1 MNLVEFLTYAPV
13 RRYGASSWIVAAG
26 LVGAA
31 ILVRIFLAEPLEG
44 SAYVTFYPAVV
55 AASLFFGWPQ
65 GVFVVLLS
73 ALAGAYLF
81 LHPTLSFG
89 IENIAAIGVFLI
101 GGGFTVA
108 LIAAMSEAF
117 RRADLAANTN
127 ETLFRELQHRVANNL
142 QLVVNLIRLAQRDL
156 DNTAAASATLNQ
168 AEQRIM
174 KMSDLHQQIYGRTA
188 FDQGLEPLLQEILTS
203 TLQGLPVDI
212 HVSVEDVSD
221 LAVEKM
227 TAVAFLVNEAALNA
241 LKHVFSKGL
250 GARFEVKLSN
260 QQNGRLRLT
269 VADDGPGVEE
279 TSKGQ
284 KRYSLGMGIMEA
296 LATQLGG
303 SLTVDAVGGARLYVD
318 FPKD

>member
-13 RRYGASSWIVAAG
+13 RRNGASSWVVAAG
-26 LVGAA
+26 FVVAA
-31 ILVRIFLAEPLEG
+31 ILLRLLLAKPLEG

-55 AASLFFGWPQ
+55 AASLFCGWPQ

-73 ALAGAYLF
+73 ALAGAYFF
-81 LHPTLSFG
+81 LNPMLSFG

-142 QLVVNLIRLAQRDL
+142 QLVVNLIRVAQRDL
-156 DNTAAASATLNQ
+156 QDTAAASATLNQ

-174 KMSDLHQQIYGRTA
+174 KMSDLHQQIYAHTG

-203 TLQGLPVDI
+203 TLQGLPADI
-212 HVSVEDVSD
+212 HVSVEDGSD
-221 LAVEKM
+221 LSVGKM

-250 GARFEVKLSN
+250 GVRFEVRLSS
-260 QQNGRLRLT
+260 QQNGRLRLS

-303 SLTVDAVGGARLYVD
+303 SLTVDAVGGTRLYVD